1 MEIKE
6 LQEKIKALKNF
17 RTEYDNMKKQLAELD
32 GFCEVLE
39 TQIMQHF
46 EENDMTSFRV
56 DGVANVSI
64 SQRLT
69 VKVPRDIEA
78 KKAFFE
84 WVAANKGEEVRDSMM
99 TVNSMTLNSFY
110 KEEYNN
116 LSDEDKLMF
125 QIDGIEPP
133 SMMKSLSFRKA

>member
-32 GFCEVLE
+32 GFCEILE

-56 DGVANVSI
+56 DGVALITVSEKY
-64 SQRLT
+64 T
-69 VKVPRDIEA
+69 VQTPKKNED
-78 KKAFFE
+78 KKAFFD
-84 WVAANKGEEVRDSMM
+84 WVARNKGEEVRDSMM

-110 KEEYNN
+110 KAELES
-116 LSDEDKLMF
+116 LEGDDKLMF
-125 QIDGIEPP
+125 QIDGIQPP
-133 SMMKSLSFRKA
+133 SMVKKISVRKA